1 MLQGNPKKKEPSAL
15 EGSPYS
21 VFSNVEYEN
30 KVEMSV
36 GKDNR
41 LWVKVNDEW
50 KRVSIES

>member
-1 MLQGNPKKKEPSAL
+1 
-15 EGSPYS
+15 